1 MSHNL
6 FVFDTNVL
14 VSAALSP
21 HSVSA
26 DALKKALLTGRV
38 TYSKYTWK
46 ELLNVLF
53 RPKFDKYFT
62 IEVRQEIAVRF
73 LQLFKAVEI
82 NEHVHVCR
90 DPKDD
95 MFLDL
100 ALAVRATCLITG
112 DKALLELHPFQ
123 NIPIL
128 SPADFLNTSFN
139 C

>member
-1 MSHNL
+1 MNPNI

-21 HSVSA
+21 RSVSA

-38 TYSKYTWK
+38 AYSKDTWR

-53 RPKFDKYFT
+53 LPKFDKYFT
-62 IEVRQEIAVRF
+62 IEARQEIAVRF
-73 LQLFKAVEI
+73 LQLFKEVEI
-82 NEHVHVCR
+82 NNHIRACR

-95 MFLDL
+95 MFLEL
-100 ALAVRATCLITG
+100 SVSATASCLVTG

-123 NIPIL
+123 NIPVL
-128 SPADFLNTSFN
+128 SPSDFLHTSF
-139 C
+139 